1 MPEPTGLRIAP
12 AYRPT
17 LVDPYRE
24 HLHRRRTKEPGIP
37 ALHLFNGIRKLGY
50 TGSLNGLHKYLNQG
64 RADGDRP
71 VTTPRRTARLLLTDP
86 EHLRLKE
93 ATCWRKSPRPARR

>member
-17 LVDPYRE
+17 LVDAYRE
-24 HLHRRRTKEPGIP
+24 HLRRRRAEGPGGP
-37 ALHLFNGIRKLGY
+37 VLYFFHGIKSLGY
-50 TGSLNGLHKYLNQG
+50 TSSLNGSHKYLNQG

-71 VTTPRRTARLLLTDP
+71 VTTPRRAVRLLLTDP
-86 EHLRLKE
+86 DHLPRNRPS
-93 ATCWRKSPRPARR
+93 CWRRSPQPARR